1 MKNNNKSF
9 TEVIYYNIRTMNIDS
24 LSDDLNI
31 RYNSKSIS
39 MKDKSTICFG
49 YQVLSKHLMDP
60 AKVIQALDRA
70 RQMFPGDKELL
81 EDELDFLLKFIDSHK
96 DELCDKDFELFESII
111 LILQIQVQKSLKK
124 PTNNIWNIFKEK
136 IANYKAKSS
145 HKGRSKIYQIAEP
158 MMYNL
163 FSDLSDLQ
171 REELR
176 QELINE
182 TLHEMMMKEF
192 LKKKESEKEYKK
204 SNPSKQ

>member
-1 MKNNNKSF
+1 MSK
-9 TEVIYYNIRTMNIDS
+9 YQNIIDDISSSIIKGDHHS
-24 LSDDLNI
+24 LSDNLELA
-31 RYNSKSIS
+31 YSTYPKTK
-39 MKDKSTICFG
+39 KDKVAICFG
-49 YQVLSKHLMDP
+49 YQFLSKYLNEP

-81 EDELDFLLKFIDSHK
+81 EDELEFLLKFIESHK
-96 DELCDKDFELFESII
+96 DELYDKDFELIESIV